1 MENLRSRNEIVEY
14 QKHSRMMKYYLGYYG
29 WVPAIIVTIAAL
41 VDLVGYLPP
50 VTGKVI
56 TFGVAVLSL
65 IALTLQKPEKAVQTK
80 TLEGLKERS
89 PSFPESAWYMSKYW
103 LRKSLVRMKQWIHR
117 S

>member
-1 MENLRSRNEIVEY
+1 MEKLRSQSEIIEY
-14 QKHSRMMKYYLGYYG
+14 QKYSRMMKYYLGYYG
-29 WVPAIIVTIAAL
+29 WIPAIIITIAAL
-41 VDLVGYLPP
+41 VDLVGFLPSF
-50 VTGKVI
+50 VGKAI

-80 TLEGLKERS
+80 TLEGLKVPS
-89 PSFPESAWYMSKYW
+89 PSFPESAWYMFKYW